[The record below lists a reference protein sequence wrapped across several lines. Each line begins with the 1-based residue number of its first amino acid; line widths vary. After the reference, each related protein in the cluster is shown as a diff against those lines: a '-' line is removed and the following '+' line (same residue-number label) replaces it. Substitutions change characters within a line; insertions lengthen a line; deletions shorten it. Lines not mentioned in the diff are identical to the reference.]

1 MRVRP
6 TDKIACVT
14 TLNLKQGSSILCTF
28 GIAVLNRTLTHRYW
42 KCIEGN
48 SRVSN
53 LAVSLN
59 ELQTNEENGA
69 IS

>member
-1 MRVRP
+1 MRP

-14 TLNLKQGSSILCTF
+14 TLNLKQESSVLCRF
-28 GIAVLNRTLTHRYW
+28 GIADLNMTLTHPYW
-42 KCIEGN
+42 KCVGCN
-48 SRVSN
+48 SRVWN